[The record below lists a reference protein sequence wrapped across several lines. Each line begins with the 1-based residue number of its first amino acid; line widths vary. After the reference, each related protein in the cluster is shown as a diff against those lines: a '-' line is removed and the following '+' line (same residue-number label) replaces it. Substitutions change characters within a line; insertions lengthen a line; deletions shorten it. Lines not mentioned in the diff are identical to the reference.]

1 MKLCSSTLNLATA
14 SQIREL
20 PIAVQFYRRGKKWK
34 AWEATNRIPAINNYA
49 SEISMSEVSP
59 AVQRSTLGLHSLE
72 QYEPLIGAATV
83 ERIAKK
89 AKRVRTMRVAHVSS
103 TFYGGGVTELLTPL
117 TLMMNAIGIETDWHL
132 IQGTPGY
139 FGCTKML
146 HNTLQGE
153 SAEFSD
159 TERAI
164 YEEVV
169 FENATRLHLDECDA
183 VIVHDPQPLP
193 LITHFADREM
203 PWLWQCHVDLSS
215 PYAPVWDYLRG
226 FIDQYDGAIF
236 SLPEYGQDLSLDQH
250 FVTPAID
257 PFSAKNRDMSDKEI
271 RKFLRSYKIPTD
283 RPLVTQIS
291 RFDRWKDPM
300 GVIDAF
306 RKAREQV
313 DCTLVLV
320 GNNATDDPEGEK
332 ILDGLKSVADEG
344 IIILAGDDPTL
355 VNALQRHAAVVLQK
369 STREGF
375 GLTVTEAMWKGAAVI
390 GGDVGGIRHQ
400 IKDEWNGF
408 LVKTPDEAA
417 ARMVQLLKNPELRE
431 RIAARAKESVRQNF
445 LMSRLLEDWLD
456 LLARYERPLRG

>member
-1 MKLCSSTLNLATA
+1 MSLVSS
-14 SQIREL
+14 
-20 PIAVQFYRRGKKWK
+20 
-34 AWEATNRIPAINNYA
+34 
-49 SEISMSEVSP
+49 
-59 AVQRSTLGLHSLE
+59 AVQRSTLGLHSLQ
-72 QYEPLIGAATV
+72 QYEPLIGAAAV
-83 ERIAKK
+83 DRIAAK
-89 AKRVRTMRVAHVSS
+89 ADRVRTMRVAHISS

-117 TLMMNAIGIETDWHL
+117 TLMMNATGIETDWHL
-132 IQGTPGY
+132 IQGTPG
-139 FGCTKML
+139 FFSSTKKL
-146 HNTLQGE
+146 HNALQGE
-153 SAEFSD
+153 SVEFSD
-159 TERAI
+159 ADKAI

-183 VIVHDPQPLP
+183 IIVHDPQPLP

-215 PYAPVWDYLRG
+215 PYDPVWSYLRR
-226 FIDQYDGAIF
+226 FIAQYNAAIF
-236 SLPEYGQDLSLDQH
+236 SLPEYAQDLGIGQH

-257 PFSAKNRDMSDKEI
+257 PFAAKNRELSDREI
-271 RKFLRSYKIPTD
+271 GERVGYYKIPTD

-300 GVIDAF
+300 GVIHAF

-320 GNNATDDPEGEK
+320 GNNASDDPEGEK
-332 ILDGLKSVADEG
+332 ILEAIKRVVDDG
-344 IIILAGDDPTL
+344 IIVISVDDPTL
-355 VNALQRHAAVVLQK
+355 VNALQRSATVVLQK

-375 GLTVTEAMWKGAAVI
+375 GLTVTEAMWKGAVII

-408 LVKTPDEAA
+408 LVNAPDQAA
-417 ARMVQLLKNPELRE
+417 ARMVEVLKDPKLRE
-431 RIAARAKESVRQNF
+431 RIGLRAKESVRQNF

-456 LLARYERPLRG
+456 LLATYERPVI